1 MADLV
6 FGDPPLGNS
15 PNLVFGDATVS
26 EGTLV
31 LATVTGAFAALS
43 FVALVGTVLEVSA
56 TGTFAPWTFAAD
68 VSYVSNTQRP
78 TVRQVTTSVQQAAPQ
93 QTALY
98 ASMQQATP
106 QPVSARAAWQEAS
119 GLQVGNVAAWQEA
132 HRTPVGNRA
141 VFEQGTPL
149 SARTAA
155 KWQEARRTPVSR
167 TVVFEDGTPVSART
181 SMVWQD
187 ASRLRTQV
195 RAVMQ
200 DAARLQRS
208 LTESGGYATPLHA
221 YSSVRFQDAQ
231 KPPAGIRSVVVPPNP
246 QACYTPSPHLV
257 FADEWGVGDK
267 NLAFFCENHSGGGG
281 GDGPPA
287 QVVVPVRRVYL
298 VINDVELRRVDGN
311 ILLPTPRLSMSID
324 VDSWAWGFNATM
336 HASAAPNLEPAA
348 FGQPVELEARI
359 NGVAYRLLAER
370 RSRSREF
377 GRADIAVQGRGL
389 SALLDAPYAPL
400 VNRTNATQR
409 TAQQL
414 VNDVL
419 TVNNVPLGWTVEW
432 GLTDWLVPSGAWS
445 HQGSYMAALTR
456 IAEAAGAYVQ
466 PHASAQTL
474 RFLARYPT
482 APWTWA
488 AVAPDFDL
496 PADLARVEGVEWTE
510 RPQYNRVFVS
520 GEGVGVLGQVTRT
533 GTAGDVLAPMVTDA
547 LITAA
552 DAARQRGLSILGN
565 SGAQTAITLRIPV
578 LPATGIITPGK
589 FVQYA
594 DGSVTRKGI
603 VRSSSVEVALPNVW
617 QTIEVESHG

>member
-1 MADLV
+1 MANLV

-15 PNLVFGDATVS
+15 PDLVFGADTVAD
-26 EGTLV
+26 GTLV

-43 FVALVGTVLEVSA
+43 FAALVGTVLEVSA
-56 TGTFAPWTFAAD
+56 TGSFAPWTFDAS

-78 TVRQVTTSVQQAAPQ
+78 TVRQVRSSFQQA
-93 QTALY
+93 THGETGLSS
-98 ASMQQATP
+98 SMQQAKPLPMSVMATWQAASGLQSSKAVVWHESTRTP
-106 QPVSARAAWQEAS
+106 VASRVVFEQAAPVSARTGTPWQNATR
-119 GLQVGNVAAWQEA
+119 A
-132 HRTPVGNRA
+132 HVSRAA
-141 VFEQGTPL
+141 VFED
-149 SARTAA
+149 ATA
-155 KWQEARRTPVSR
+155 
-167 TVVFEDGTPVSART
+167 VSART

-187 ASRLRTQV
+187 ATRLRNQV

-200 DAARLQRS
+200 DATRLHRS
-208 LTESGGYATPLHA
+208 VTESGGYATALHA
-221 YSSVRFQDAQ
+221 HNSVRFQDAR
-231 KPPAGIRSVVVPPNP
+231 KPPAGMRSQGVVPPNP
-246 QACYTPSPHLV
+246 DACYTPSPNLV
-257 FADEWGVGDK
+257 FEDEWSATDTGLV
-267 NLAFFCENHSGGGG
+267 FFCENHSGGG

-311 ILLPTPRLSMSID
+311 ILLPAPRLSMSID

-377 GRADIAVQGRGL
+377 GRTDISVQGRGL
-389 SALLDAPYAPL
+389 TALLDAPYAPM

-432 GLTDWLVPSGAWS
+432 GLTDWLVPAGAWS

-482 APWTWA
+482 APWAWA

-547 LITAA
+547 LITAP

-594 DGSVTRKGI
+594 DGSLTRKGI

>member
-1 MADLV
+1 MADIV

-15 PNLVFGDATVS
+15 PDLVFGDASVAD
-26 EGTLV
+26 GTLV
-31 LATVTGAFAALS
+31 LVQATGAFAALS
-43 FVALVGTVLEVSA
+43 FAALVGTVLEVAA
-56 TGTFAPWTFAAD
+56 TGSFAPWTFEAN
-68 VSYVSNTQRP
+68 VGYVSNTQRP
-78 TVRQVTTSVQQAAPQ
+78 TVREVTTSVQQATPQ
-93 QTALY
+93 PTALH

-106 QPVSARAAWQEAS
+106 LPTSVRATWQAAT
-119 GLQVGNVAAWQEA
+119 GLQVNFRATLQDAR
-132 HRTPVGNRA
+132 RTPASRA
-141 VFEQGTPL
+141 VVFEDATAL
-149 SARTAA
+149 STQL
-155 KWQEARRTPVSR
+155 KTSWKDARRTPVSR
-167 TVVFEDGTPVSART
+167 AVVFEDATPMSAGT

-187 ASRLRTQV
+187 ATRLRTAGRV
-195 RAVMQ
+195 VMQ
-200 DAARLQRS
+200 DAKRLQWS
-208 LTESGGYATPLHA
+208 VTDSGGYASALHA
-221 YSSVRFQDAQ
+221 QSIVRFQDARR
-231 KPPAGIRSVVVPPNP
+231 PPAGIRTVVVPPIP
-246 QACYTPSPHLV
+246 QACYTPSPHLL
-257 FADEWGVGDK
+257 FADDWSAENKHLV
-267 NLAFFCENHSGGGG
+267 FFCENHSGGGG
-281 GDGPPA
+281 EGPPA

-377 GRADIAVQGRGL
+377 GRTDISVQGRGL
-389 SALLDAPYAPL
+389 SALLDVPYAPV
-400 VNRTNATQR
+400 VNRTNSTQR

-432 GLTDWLVPSGAWS
+432 GLTDWLVPAGAWA

-482 APWTWA
+482 APWLWA

-565 SGAQTAITLRIPV
+565 SGAQAAITLRIPV